1 MAIML
6 PDPVSSD
13 QTGVVPTI
21 HGSCVVWR
29 NAGVLI
35 IGRSGSGKSQLALA
49 LMADVAAPGSL
60 VADDRVVLQAN
71 EGLLVA
77 SPPPSLRGKI
87 ERFGMGIETH
97 KPLDCAPLDLVVQLT
112 PRSEMERMPE
122 SHMLVWEH
130 HGIALAKLILPEQ
143 PCNGVSAIFATLNR
157 KPALAA
163 LENRRKR

>member
-1 MAIML
+1 M
-6 PDPVSSD
+6 SD

-49 LMADVAAPGSL
+49 LMADAAAPGSL
-60 VADDRVVLQAN
+60 VADDRVVLQARQ
-71 EGLLVA
+71 GLLVA
-77 SPPPSLRGKI
+77 SAPLALRGKI

-97 KPLDCAPLDLVVQLT
+97 ETLDSAPLDLVVQLT
-112 PRSEMERMPE
+112 PVGEMERMPE
-122 SHMLVWEH
+122 PHMLVWEH

-143 PCNGVSAIFATLNR
+143 PCHGVSAIFATLNR
-157 KPALAA
+157 KPVLATQ
-163 LENRRKR
+163 ENRRKR